1 MINSWNVR
9 LMRKHCILSVV
20 IMIFW
25 ISKPTMEFRSSQQR
39 SFVKSIC
46 KYRTFKEAVYMM
58 QKYLE
63 KERILTIKE
72 LDQYLWK
79 AMDMQIQSF
88 KMT

>member
-1 MINSWNVR
+1 MNYPLSYFLHDFDAWDENTVR
-9 LMRKHCILSVV
+9 N
-20 IMIFW
+20 
-25 ISKPTMEFRSSQQR
+25 IS
-39 SFVKSIC
+39 

-63 KERILTIKE
+63 NERILTIKE